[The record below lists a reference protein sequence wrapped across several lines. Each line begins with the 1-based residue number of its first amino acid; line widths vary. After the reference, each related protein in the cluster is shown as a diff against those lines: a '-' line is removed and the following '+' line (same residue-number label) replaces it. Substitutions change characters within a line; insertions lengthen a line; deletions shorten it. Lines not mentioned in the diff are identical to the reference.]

1 MLVKIKYLFSVKRS
15 SAALAILDRWGEKY
29 SSGDFVIGKIGKKV
43 LEAVCRYQIQDKDG
57 AYRALAAA
65 WELAQPEGL
74 VMPFIELGKDMRA
87 LLEAALKDGFSGVPA
102 KILENL
108 RRDSS
113 VYAKKLFTVIE
124 KFRRVSSPV
133 HKVKTPR
140 RGTVLSY
147 RELEILKGLAHGF
160 TREEIAR
167 ISSISVNTV
176 KSTIR
181 NVYNKLGALNRA
193 DAVRKATAKGILED

>member
-1 MLVKIKYLFSVKRS
+1 
-15 SAALAILDRWGEKY
+15 LAILDRWGEKY

-57 AYRALAAA
+57 AYRALQTA
-65 WELAQPEGL
+65 WELAQPEEL
-74 VMPFIELGKDMRA
+74 VMPFIEMGKDMRA
-87 LLEAALKDGFSGVPA
+87 LLEAAVKDKFSGIPA
-102 KILENL
+102 KVLENL

-113 VYAKKLFTVIE
+113 VYAKKLFSVIE
-124 KFRRVSSPV
+124 KFRRPNSPAHRV
-133 HKVKTPR
+133 TISQA
-140 RGTVLSY
+140 GAALSR
-147 RELEILKGLAHGF
+147 RELEVLKGLAHGF

-176 KSTIR
+176 KSAIR

-193 DAVRKATAKGILED
+193 DAVRKATAKGILGD